1 MGFFIVRAGRLGREK
16 GPPRVEIE
24 AEPSHAGLRFGST
37 RREIPT
43 AVDARGSLERPARP
57 FPQAFDGGTIA
68 WFITVL
74 R

>member
-1 MGFFIVRAGRLGREK
+1 V
-16 GPPRVEIE
+16 
-24 AEPSHAGLRFGST
+24 EPSHAGLRFGST

-57 FPQAFDGGTIA
+57 FLQVFDRGTIA